1 MRLTVL
7 GNDGQVQLVIMETHG
22 KSTHCP
28 EETNR
33 WRETAARHWWCG
45 VSRHASPFLSLT
57 HVSVWAHFTQTAW
70 MPAMITASHVCGP
83 CGFDFHTPFI
93 YPHYITSLFLVSLHL
108 HSSPPQPSSLWWG
121 IISGPT
127 EFFISFGW
135 LTAKVIPSLHLHIM
149 PFILHTYH

>member
-1 MRLTVL
+1 MVL

-22 KSTHCP
+22 KSPHCP

-33 WRETAARHWWCG
+33 WRETAACHWWCG

-57 HVSVWAHFTQTAW
+57 RVSVWAHFTQTAW
-70 MPAMITASHVCGP
+70 MPAMIRASHVRGQ

-93 YPHYITSLFLVSLHL
+93 YPRYITSLFLVSLHL
-108 HSSPPQPSSLWWG
+108 HSSTTPSSPPP
-121 IISGPT
+121 SG
-127 EFFISFGW
+127 EVLLAALQNFFISFGW
-135 LTAKVIPSLHLHIM
+135 LTAKVMPSLHLHIM